1 MQSLRPVN
9 LLISLTIFLP
19 IVLVYS
25 TYPPVSVLV
34 RIPNTLFAA
43 LFLDTWVNSV
53 VRLLGLLFMLHF
65 ITKRR
70 IFQPLLARHLKAEFR
85 SAQNLPYAVM
95 SQIKTNI
102 RKDRNINRL
111 PIHYAPIKQGLMLGS
126 PNPQLN
132 NVAEESLDISTFR
145 VLT

>member
-1 MQSLRPVN
+1 MQSLRPAN

-34 RIPNTLFAA
+34 RIPNILSAA
-43 LFLDTWVNSV
+43 LFSDTWVNSV
-53 VRLLGLLFMLHF
+53 ARSLGLLFVLHVK
-65 ITKRR
+65 TKRR
-70 IFQPLLARHLKAEFR
+70 IFQPLLTRHLKAEFR
-85 SAQNLPYAVM
+85 SAQNRPYIVM

>member
-1 MQSLRPVN
+1 MSSNRLSLLDLSTSVGFSTN
-9 LLISLTIFLP
+9 SQYSICDTFLGYMGSILL
-19 IVLVYS
+19 LVKDKLL
-25 TYPPVSVLV
+25 LV
-34 RIPNTLFAA
+34 
-43 LFLDTWVNSV
+43 
-53 VRLLGLLFMLHF
+53 LHF
-65 ITKRR
+65 KTKRR
-70 IFQPLLARHLKAEFR
+70 IFQPLLARHLKAGFT
-85 SAQNLPYAVM
+85 SAQNSPRIVIP
-95 SQIKTNI
+95 QIKTNI

>member
-1 MQSLRPVN
+1 LQSLRPVN

-34 RIPNTLFAA
+34 RIPNILFAA
-43 LFLDTWVNSV
+43 LFSDTWVNSV
-53 VRLLGLLFMLHF
+53 VRLLELLFMLHF
-65 ITKRR
+65 KTKRR

-85 SAQNLPYAVM
+85 SAQNLPYTVM
-95 SQIKTNI
+95 SQIKTNT

-111 PIHYAPIKQGLMLGS
+111 PIHYAPINQGLMLGS
-126 PNPQLN
+126 PNPQSN